1 MEVNGKT
8 TKYALSGPGDTVE
21 SLFTAALAGAD
32 GKTATLTLMKSAA
45 PDSTVTINAG
55 TNLTLVMPEDV
66 QLTANV
72 VVEGTLGL
80 VGGKIYSEYD
90 QFTSAGTSV
99 VTVRSGGCLNVL
111 SGQIDYLLSEGAS
124 GSEFSAVRLFRAQ
137 CGAGCGG
144 G

>member
-1 MEVNGKT
+1 MEVNGET
-8 TKYALSGPGDTVE
+8 TKYALSYAGDTVE
-21 SLFTAALAGAD
+21 SLFTAALANAK

-80 VGGKIYSEYD
+80 AGGRIY
-90 QFTSAGTSV
+90 
-99 VTVRSGGCLNVL
+99 N
-111 SGQIDYLLSEGAS
+111 
-124 GSEFSAVRLFRAQ
+124 EFSSTARPL
-137 CGAGCGG
+137 
-144 G
+144 